1 MGGGRLLTK
10 LVIAIDGP
18 AGAGKSTVAKR
29 LARELGLRFLDTGAM
44 YRCLAVLC
52 AREGI
57 PAEEGDRAAALGE
70 KMTISFGEGDP
81 QTVLLNGEDV
91 TSEIRKPE
99 IGDFASAVS
108 VHSPV
113 RRLMARQQRA
123 IVERGG
129 VTLEGRDTTTVTAF
143 DAPVRIFLTASLE
156 ERARRRWEEL
166 GDRGIQKS
174 LEQVRAEIEERDH
187 RDSSRADSPLTV
199 AEGVTVIDTSGLSI
213 DEVVERIKAL
223 AAGYVEA

>member
-57 PAEEGDRAAALGE
+57 TAEEGDRAAALGE
-70 KMTISFGEGDP
+70 TMTISFGEGDP